1 MRTAVVVSTPDV
13 AYGALA
19 LLRGTFEEKTRKA
32 AAMGCDGIELM
43 VRKPDEL
50 DWAAIQRVLAASHLA
65 VPQVVTGEL
74 FGADGL
80 CLVTPDAET
89 YRQAEA
95 RLRSVIDFAAPL
107 GAYVNIGRV
116 RGRLDWMPLP
126 HGAWDVA
133 VERLRSVCDYASSRG
148 VRLTLEPIN
157 RYETDFIFTVGD
169 GLRMIEDLAR
179 DNVGLMLDLFH
190 MNIEEP
196 SIEESLVL
204 AGDRLW
210 HIHIADSNRRYP
222 GSGHTPLD
230 SVFATLRKI
239 GYAGYISGELLP
251 LPDGDTAA
259 EKTVQWLHAHIS
271 GTVA

>member
-13 AYGALA
+13 SYGALA

-32 AAMGCDGIELM
+32 AEMGCDGIELM

-50 DWAAIQRVLAASHLA
+50 DWAAIRQVLAACRLE

-74 FGADGL
+74 FDGL
-80 CLVTPDAET
+80 CLVTPDSET

-107 GAYVNIGRV
+107 CAYVNIGRV
-116 RGRLDWMPLP
+116 RGRLDWMPQPL
-126 HGAWDVA
+126 GAWDIA
-133 VERLRSVCDYASSRG
+133 VERLRSVSDYAASRG
-148 VRLTLEPIN
+148 VRITLEPIN
-157 RYETDFIFTVGD
+157 RYETDFILTVED
-169 GLRMIEDLAR
+169 GLRIIADMAR

-204 AGDRLW
+204 AGDRVW

-230 SVFATLRKI
+230 SVFSTLRKI
-239 GYAGYISGELLP
+239 GYAGYISVELLP

-259 EKTVQWLHAHIS
+259 EKTIQWLHAHIS